1 MITKSAQGGEW
12 VTEKR
17 LQWILRIA
25 LLVLLG
31 ATLGV
36 RLVRCAMLD
45 RSAVLDGTLRWQGR
59 TYRAS
64 VGYYCEDRQL
74 AVATDANGAKWDVIS
89 VEGDPDGEQFVVARS
104 FLDQYLYQNEA
115 YTVPTNG
122 AVTAAFVDHER
133 TDDAGLLQTLQQV
146 MTAERAADPI
156 VCILQDV
163 RSRSV
168 SFCYDGC
175 AVAPKTSG
183 WIVWVD
189 GTLAMAQFDRDSK
202 ILDEPSGKRELICS
216 PIPENLAQSLTESG
230 LFDPE

>member
-1 MITKSAQGGEW
+1 M
-12 VTEKR
+12 TEKR

-25 LLVLLG
+25 LLVLLC

-36 RLVRCAMLD
+36 RLVRCAILD

-64 VGYYCEDRQL
+64 AGRYCEDTQL
-74 AVATDANGAKWDVIS
+74 AVATDANGAKWAVNS
-89 VEGDPDGEQFVVARS
+89 VEGDPNGEQFVVVRS

-115 YTVPTNG
+115 YSVPANG
-122 AVTAAFVDHER
+122 TVTAVYIDYER
-133 TDDAGLLQTLQQV
+133 TDDTALLQTLQQV

-175 AVAPKTSG
+175 AVAPKISG

-189 GTLAMAQFDRDSK
+189 GTLAVAQFDRDSK
-202 ILDEPSGKRELICS
+202 ILDEPSGKRELICT
-216 PIPENLAQSLTESG
+216 PIPENLAQSLTESR
-230 LFDPE
+230 LFNPK

>member
-25 LLVLLG
+25 LLVLLC

-36 RLVRCAMLD
+36 RLVRCAILD

-64 VGYYCEDRQL
+64 AGHYCEDTQL
-74 AVATDANGAKWDVIS
+74 AVATDANGAKWAVNS
-89 VEGDPDGEQFVVARS
+89 VEGDPDGEQFVVVRS

-115 YTVPTNG
+115 YSVPANG
-122 AVTAAFVDHER
+122 TVTAVYIDYER
-133 TDDAGLLQTLQQV
+133 TDDAVLLQTLQQV

-168 SFCYDGC
+168 SFCYEDC

-183 WIVWVD
+183 WIVGVD
-189 GTLAMAQFDRDSK
+189 GTLAVAQFDRDSK
-202 ILDEPSGKRELICS
+202 VLDEPSGKRELICS
-216 PIPENLAQSLTESG
+216 PIPEDLAVFLAESG
-230 LFDPE
+230 YFIEK